1 MKLVH
6 WPLMDGLLHFVQR
19 RHIISQA
26 RIETPTRK
34 GGQLSWIFVANLLKY
49 LCAKIDK
56 HFLNLWTNIEWHVF
70 YGRRRF
76 FMVDG
81 VYTWECKRNWDWEAD
96 CQSFTPTINFFTH
109 KLIEVQNG
117 IRFLWKMPVGP
128 SYLIW
133 SRPYLEETIRWIIQ
147 TVKSSGL
154 RTLAFFNV
162 FYNFWQIFQPI
173 CHFVSEVTVHK
184 KRCYDGSQTACLF
197 GQDC

>member
-1 MKLVH
+1 M
-6 WPLMDGLLHFVQR
+6 
-19 RHIISQA
+19 
-26 RIETPTRK
+26 
-34 GGQLSWIFVANLLKY
+34 NKY
-49 LCAKIDK
+49 RV
-56 HFLNLWTNIEWHVF
+56 T
-70 YGRRRF
+70 RF

-96 CQSFTPTINFFTH
+96 CQSFTPTVNFFTH

-184 KRCYDGSQTACLF
+184 KRCLTDLRQHVFSDRIVNKWNSLSEDIVSASSLNNFKGKLQRSHNDRSSTGF
-197 GQDC
+197 F